1 MRVCVC
7 VCACAREWL
16 RGRVEESEGNGG
28 EGGAMASTSNT
39 EKRGRSTEEN
49 IARGVQSG
57 NTSGGGNRSEK
68 TSLVEYTKTIVRLL
82 RSRCERSQMASA
94 EDRVFEVSELVH
106 DAAGQPDL
114 GTVDADDRKK
124 MYRRFYDVIK
134 VLAAC
139 RIIFFP
145 GVDNVSRATKFT
157 IAGAHIQ
164 NRRAQGKGEGE
175 RGEREVRES
184 LLRHSFVHPTSY
196 MLVIGASTSNINT
209 GVSVY
214 SYGVF
219 HLTYEIPAPNE
230 TVRMCVYVCM
240 QTVVI

>member
-1 MRVCVC
+1 MGEDLSGVRLCECGRKGEGVCVC
-7 VCACAREWL
+7 VCVQESGCVVAWE

-57 NTSGGGNRSEK
+57 NTSGGGTRSEK
-68 TSLVEYTKTIVRLL
+68 KSLVEYTKTIVRLL
-82 RSRCERSQMASA
+82 RSRSERSQMASD
-94 EDRVFEVSELVH
+94 EDRVFEVSELIH
-106 DAAGQPDL
+106 EAAGHPDL

-124 MYRRFYDVIK
+124 LYRRFYDVIK

-175 RGEREVRES
+175 RGERESSASFLRSSDFTYARHRRIDLQYKYRRVCIFLWS
-184 LLRHSFVHPTSY
+184 LPSDV
-196 MLVIGASTSNINT
+196 
-209 GVSVY
+209 
-214 SYGVF
+214 
-219 HLTYEIPAPNE
+219 
-230 TVRMCVYVCM
+230 
-240 QTVVI
+240 